1 VSRQPESRLQ
11 RKIRKALES
20 AYPGSFW
27 FKVHGG
33 PFQKAGLPDLIG
45 CVRGTFIAL
54 EVKMPGKEPTEVQ
67 RFVMSQILS
76 AGGYAGYVTSVEE
89 AIEAINRLMG

>member
-1 VSRQPESRLQ
+1 MAQQAESRLQ

-20 AYPGSFW
+20 VYPGSFW

-45 CVRGTFIAL
+45 CVQGQFVAL
-54 EVKMPGKEPTEVQ
+54 EIKQPGKHPTVLQQ
-67 RFVMSQILS
+67 RIILRILAADGAATS
-76 AGGYAGYVTSVEE
+76 VTSIDE
-89 AIEAINRLMG
+89 AIQYVKDIVE